1 MIDKHFDNKEFQ
13 PFKNRH
19 DQICVACV
27 AQSCLYNGRQSIDM
41 DWAEGKWMESVRL
54 KKHSPTSTVRSEWTF
69 GSEGK
74 NDLVLEPDD

>member
-1 MIDKHFDNKEFQ
+1 
-13 PFKNRH
+13 
-19 DQICVACV
+19 
-27 AQSCLYNGRQSIDM
+27 
-41 DWAEGKWMESVRL
+41 MESVRL